1 LSEFILDT
9 RTLTGVY
16 EEIRKVYLSDN
27 RPWIIGFSGGKDST
41 CLVQLVWAAL
51 SELSPE
57 KLRKRV
63 YVISS
68 DTLVESP
75 QIAARITGS
84 LDKMEKYGQE
94 QNLPISTNLLRPKT
108 SDTFWVRLLGLG
120 YPAPTVMFRWCTDLL
135 KINNAD
141 RFIQEKV
148 SEYGEA
154 IVLLGMRKSESTS
167 RHQTMNL
174 YKIDNSLLSRH
185 SKYAQTYIYTPIEN
199 FSAEDVWNYLLQ
211 NKNPWNENNRDLLA
225 LYQDANASEC
235 PLVVDTSTPSCGGGR
250 FGCWTCT
257 VVDNQSY
264 ITNLIENGEEWM
276 EELAKLRDA
285 LKETQKPEN
294 WEKVREPKRR
304 SGYVDL
310 KTHAVKCTK
319 CSSVVDD
326 ESLTNCPYCL
336 QKDNL
341 EVPLIRYTPGP
352 YTIKF
357 RKEYLKKLLE
367 GQIEIQKQKND
378 PDVELILVEEIHEIQ
393 RIWRMEQGDW
403 QNSAYQIYEK
413 IIGIKLEPKPEDL
426 GGFGAMEEKILQQV
440 CVGHDVPTKLV
451 STLLNEEFENQGP
464 TRHSK
469 IFGKIKTHLSKDW
482 STDIDKIIKELK
494 IEKKEFDKV
503 TPSKKPLICKACDK
517 EMRFDKPTKSYQ
529 CSKCDQIV
537 TEGKVKSALS
547 KGKCT
552 RPLRKKSDASN

>member
-1 LSEFILDT
+1 LSESVFDT
-9 RTLTGVY
+9 RKLTDVY

-41 CLVQLVWAAL
+41 CLVQLVWNAL
-51 SELSPE
+51 STLSSE
-57 KLRKRV
+57 KLQKQV

-84 LDKMEKYGQE
+84 LDKMEKYGKE
-94 QNLPISTNLLRPKT
+94 QKLPLSTNLLRPKI

-120 YPAPTVMFRWCTDLL
+120 YPAPTVMFRWCTDML

-141 RFIQEKV
+141 RFIEEKV

-154 IVLLGMRKSESTS
+154 IVLLGMRKSESIS

-185 SKYAQTYIYTPIEN
+185 SKYAQTYIYTPIED

-257 VVDNQSY
+257 VVDKQSY
-264 ITNLIENGEEWM
+264 LTNLIENGEEWM
-276 EELAKLRDA
+276 EVLAELRDE
-285 LKETQKPEN
+285 LKRTQTPEA
-294 WEKVREPKRR
+294 WLKVREKKRR
-304 SGYVDL
+304 SGSVDL
-310 KTHAVKCTK
+310 KTHDVKCSR
-319 CSSVVDD
+319 CASIVND
-326 ESLTNCPYCL
+326 ESFKNCPSCL
-336 QKDNL
+336 AKDNL

-352 YTIKF
+352 YTLTF
-357 RKEYLKKLLE
+357 RKEYLEKLLV
-367 GQIEIQKQKND
+367 GQMKIQKQKND
-378 PDVELILVEEIHEIQ
+378 PDMELILQEEIHEIQ

-403 QNSAYQIYEK
+403 QNSVYQIYEK
-413 IIGIKLEPKPEDL
+413 ITGIKLETAKEDL
-426 GGFGAMEEKILQQV
+426 GGFGDMEEKLLQQV
-440 CVGHDVPTKLV
+440 CVQHNVPTKLV
-451 STLLNEEFENQGP
+451 STLLNEEFENQGA

-469 IFGKIKTHLSKDW
+469 IFGRIKTHLSKEWRD
-482 STDIDKIIKELK
+482 DMDVIMKELQDERVEQNSVPK
-494 IEKKEFDKV
+494 SKRKEKN
-503 TPSKKPLICKACDK
+503 L
-517 EMRFDKPTKSYQ
+517 
-529 CSKCDQIV
+529 
-537 TEGKVKSALS
+537 
-547 KGKCT
+547 
-552 RPLRKKSDASN
+552 DASN